1 MISKNQIKKYSLL
14 KQKKYRKEENRFI
27 VEGKKLVEELIN
39 SNFEIE
45 VILIT
50 NSFQEKN
57 KLFIDK
63 LSKHKIQIELI
74 QQKEFD
80 KLAETETPQGII
92 AIAKMK
98 EQKFSLEK
106 ISSGIIIGFENIN
119 EPGNLG
125 TMLRTADWF
134 GFNDIIISK
143 NSVELYNPK
152 TIRSSMGSIFHL
164 NIYDDIDLYD
174 ICEDLKKN
182 NYKIYCSD
190 TNGESIDQLKYNEKF
205 IVVFSNE
212 ANGPTE
218 ELIKISDR
226 KITIP
231 SRGKAESL
239 NVSSA
244 CSIILYEISKNFGNK
259 LITQV

>member
-1 MISKNQIKKYSLL
+1 MISKNQLKQYSFL
-14 KQKKYRKEENRFI
+14 KQKKYRKEENKFI

-39 SNFEIE
+39 SNFEVE

-57 KLFIDK
+57 KLFIDE
-63 LSKHKIQIELI
+63 LNKHKIQIELI
-74 QQKEFD
+74 QQKELD

-92 AIAKMK
+92 AIAKIK
-98 EQKFSLEK
+98 EQKFSLDK
-106 ISSGIIIGFENIN
+106 INSNIIIAFENIN

-125 TMLRTADWF
+125 TMLRTADWL
-134 GFNDIIISK
+134 GFNDILISK

-164 NIYDDIDLYD
+164 NIHNEIDLYNV
-174 ICEDLKKN
+174 CENLKTRE
-182 NYKIYCSD
+182 YKIYCTD
-190 TNGESIDQLKYNEKF
+190 TNGESLDKLKYDEKL
-205 IVVFSNE
+205 IIVFSNE

-218 ELIKISDR
+218 NLIKISDR

-244 CSIILYEISKNFGNK
+244 CSIILYEISKNVGK
-259 LITQV
+259 